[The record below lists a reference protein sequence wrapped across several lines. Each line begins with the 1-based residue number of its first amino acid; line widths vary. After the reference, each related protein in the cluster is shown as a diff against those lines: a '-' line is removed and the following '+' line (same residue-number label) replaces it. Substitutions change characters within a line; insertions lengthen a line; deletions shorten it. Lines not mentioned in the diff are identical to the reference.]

1 MSIVTTTTTTTR
13 DENDEGEEHGASGG
27 AAAGETTI
35 RKLSVV
41 RRRDEFKC
49 DDDTAERL
57 VTEISL
63 MTVVR
68 LSTQL
73 IASNP
78 HVIMC
83 VRTQ

>member
-1 MSIVTTTTTTTR
+1 MKTTKEKNTVLQ
-13 DENDEGEEHGASGG
+13 AA
-27 AAAGETTI
+27 AAAGETPI

-49 DDDTAERL
+49 DDDTAE
-57 VTEISL
+57 ISL
-63 MTVVR
+63 MMVVR

>member
-1 MSIVTTTTTTTR
+1 MTTTMR

-27 AAAGETTI
+27 AAADETTI

-49 DDDTAERL
+49 DDDTAE
-57 VTEISL
+57 ISL

-68 LSTQL
+68 RSTQL

-83 VRTQ
+83 VCTQ